1 MAGEED
7 FLGESVDDGLFLD
20 SKPLSTAPRRV
31 TVRRLIIL
39 AIAAAAV
46 AGIVGYAVGQVSAG

>member
-7 FLGESVDDGLFLD
+7 FLGESVDDTLFLD
-20 SKPLSTAPRRV
+20 SKPLSKAPRRV

-39 AIAAAAV
+39 AIAAAAI
-46 AGIVGYAVGQVSAG
+46 AGIAGYAVGQVSAG